1 MPFFGKIMENV
12 RKHRDIKLVAIE
24 RRRNYLVLEP
34 YFHTTKFF
42 REKVLAIE
50 INKTEI
56 VMNRPVYLGPSILE
70 LSIILMYEFRYD
82 YVKPKYDKNAKL
94 FDIDTDS
101 FIHSFTVLYTK
112 TDYIYKDIAEDV
124 ETRFGTPNYELDR
137 PKGKD
142 KKATRSMKNELGIKI
157 MIHFVG
163 LRAKTYSYLINESS
177 ED

>member
-94 FDIDTDS
+94 FDLQ
-101 FIHSFTVLYTK
+101 FYTQK
-112 TDYIYKDIAEDV
+112 QII
-124 ETRFGTPNYELDR
+124 F
-137 PKGKD
+137 
-142 KKATRSMKNELGIKI
+142 IKI
-157 MIHFVG
+157 LQKMLKLG
-163 LRAKTYSYLINESS
+163 LVLQIMNQIDLKEKIKNQL
-177 ED
+177 DQ